1 MDQIDETVIEPADEE
16 ASAPSPSPAS
26 SAAPS
31 RTLRLALTL
40 QPMEQGYRALLAV
53 GADDCDPLLQRV
65 EVDGWP
71 ALADALYDLA
81 DAAMIRWRDQ
91 PRNPTVTPPPPKP
104 APSPKRSSARATA
117 PSSAEPATSD
127 GETDPA
133 AEGAETPSGQ
143 LTLFDPGG

>member
-1 MDQIDETVIEPADEE
+1 MDQIDETVIERADEE

-31 RTLRLALTL
+31 RTLRLVVTL
-40 QPMEQGYRALLAV
+40 QPLEHGYRALLAV

-71 ALADALYDLA
+71 ALADALHNLT
-81 DAAMIRWRDQ
+81 DAAAIRWRDQ
-91 PRNPTVTPPPPKP
+91 PRNPTVTPPPP
-104 APSPKRSSARATA
+104 SPKRTR
-117 PSSAEPATSD
+117 EPAAGASSNAPAAGDD
-127 GETDPA
+127 GTDPA
-133 AEGAETPSGQ
+133 AEDDQAPSGQ